1 MFSAEKKAYL
11 GKAKKTYCV
20 NGMRKYPLYITLWLL
35 VLLVRVQAQAQDHT
49 SGSHSF
55 SIVIPEVAILD
66 IESSQSPSITL
77 QAKAPTQAG
86 DVLTFGQSN
95 RDLWINYSSI
105 VGAAT
110 RTSRKVTAQIASGI
124 VPDGIS
130 INLVATTPAGAG
142 GGKLGVPVSG
152 GIILTTTAQDLIV
165 GIGSSYTGNGPGN
178 GHQLIYTFQATG
190 PDAYHRLRFDQ
201 STTLGIMYTIT
212 DY

>member
-1 MFSAEKKAYL
+1 MKRL
-11 GKAKKTYCV
+11 
-20 NGMRKYPLYITLWLL
+20 PLYITLLIVVQL
-35 VLLVRVQAQAQDHT
+35 VGAQAMAQDHNT
-49 SGSHSF
+49 SSHSF

-66 IESSQSPSITL
+66 IESSSSPSISL

-86 DVLTFGQSN
+86 DALTFGQSN

-110 RTSRKVTAQIASGI
+110 RTSRKVTAQIASGTM
-124 VPDGIS
+124 PDGVS
-130 INLVATTPAGAG
+130 INLVATTSTGAG

-152 GIILTTTAQDLIV
+152 GILLNTTAQDLIV

-178 GHQLIYTFQATG
+178 GHQLIYTFQSSS
-190 PDAYHRLRFDQ
+190 PDAYQRLRFDQ
-201 STTLGIMYTIT
+201 STTVGVLYTIT